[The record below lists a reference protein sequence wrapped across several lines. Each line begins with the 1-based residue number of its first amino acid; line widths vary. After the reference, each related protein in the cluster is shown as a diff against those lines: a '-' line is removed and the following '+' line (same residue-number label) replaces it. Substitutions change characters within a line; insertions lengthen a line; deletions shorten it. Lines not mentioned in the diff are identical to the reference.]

1 MARLGQVQYLNC
13 STQIENVTN
22 AQALKTKK
30 KAQNTGSLLVGRPVN
45 DHITRMKCLFLC
57 ANSPHLLAPMEG
69 AQQDIVRGSYD
80 YVLCIR
86 SLSILRYSCD
96 QSHNSENTNLPPLWQ
111 ISRTTM

>member
-1 MARLGQVQYLNC
+1 MARLGQVLYLKC

-30 KAQNTGSLLVGRPVN
+30 KEQNTGSLLVGRPVI

-69 AQQDIVRGSYD
+69 AQQNIVPGSYD

-86 SLSILRYSCD
+86 SLLILRNREGAWCKRNKGRL
-96 QSHNSENTNLPPLWQ
+96 QCNWPQQCEH
-111 ISRTTM
+111 